1 MILVEYIRLLVILI
15 KNKIKKIK
23 LQLANLSVQNNDDD
37 NSNNNNNNNNN
48 NKIEKYCLIFY
59 RYTLWKTKMKT
70 YCLKFKKDTENID
83 PKNRTKNNRLLM
95 QSTCGDCEIKSHNL

>member
-23 LQLANLSVQNNDDD
+23 LQLANLSVQNNDD
-37 NSNNNNNNNNN
+37 NNNNNNNNN

>member
-15 KNKIKKIK
+15 KSKIKKIK

-37 NSNNNNNNNNN
+37 DNNNNNNN

-70 YCLKFKKDTENID
+70 CCLKFKKDTENID

>member
-37 NSNNNNNNNNN
+37 NNNNNNNNNN

-59 RYTLWKTKMKT
+59 RYTLWNTKMKT

>member
-15 KNKIKKIK
+15 KSKIKKIK

-37 NSNNNNNNNNN
+37 NNNNNNNN

>member
-37 NSNNNNNNNNN
+37 DNNNNNNNN

>member
-15 KNKIKKIK
+15 KSKIKKIK

-37 NSNNNNNNNNN
+37 DNNNNNNN

>member
-15 KNKIKKIK
+15 KSKIKKIK

-37 NSNNNNNNNNN
+37 NNNNNNNNN